1 MSGDFIAPIQI
12 VNLFVVDSDFHI
24 EDSPSDNMELKVDVS
39 YQDVHLWKND
49 NGAHTSLKMCVSG
62 SLVDR
67 DGDAREKMHAGVT
80 VSISVSAQIPKSS
93 SDDEARHYLLS
104 NAISM
109 AYAHA
114 KSYLMVVTGLS
125 PMGALTLPAILP
137 AELSADCDVPF
148 QGE

>member
-1 MSGDFIAPIQI
+1 MSRDFIAPIQ
-12 VNLFVVDSDFHI
+12 VTNLYVVDSDFHI
-24 EDSPSDNMELKVDVS
+24 EDSPSQNMELKVDVC
-39 YQDVHLWKND
+39 YQDVQLRKSD
-49 NGAHTSLKMCVSG
+49 GCGYADLKMCVRG
-62 SLVDR
+62 NLVDKDDSTKR
-67 DGDAREKMHAGVT
+67 KMNVGAT
-80 VSISVSAQIPKSS
+80 VSISVSAQMPAKY

-114 KSYLMVVTGLS
+114 KSFVMVVTGLS

-148 QGE
+148 QVE

>member
-1 MSGDFIAPIQI
+1 
-12 VNLFVVDSDFHI
+12 
-24 EDSPSDNMELKVDVS
+24 MELKVDVG
-39 YQDVHLWKND
+39 YQDVQLRKED
-49 NGAHTSLKMCVSG
+49 SYGYADLKMCVRG

-67 DGDAREKMHAGVT
+67 DDNAKEKMHAGVT
-80 VSISVSAQIPKSS
+80 VSISVSAQMPENC
-93 SDDEARHYLLS
+93 SDDDARQYLLS

-148 QGE
+148 QSE

>member
-1 MSGDFIAPIQI
+1 MSKDFIAPIQ
-12 VNLFVVDSDFHI
+12 VVHLFVVDSDFHI
-24 EDSPSDNMELKVDVS
+24 EDSPSDNMDLKVDVS

-49 NGAHTSLKMCVSG
+49 NGAHASLKMLVFG

-67 DGDAREKMHAGVT
+67 DGNAQEKMHAGVT
-80 VSISVSAQIPKSS
+80 VSILVSAQIPMNTP
-93 SDDEARHYLLS
+93 DDEARHYLVS

-125 PMGALTLPAILP
+125 PMGAITLPAILP

>member
-24 EDSPSDNMELKVDVS
+24 EDSPSDNMDLKVDVS

-49 NGAHTSLKMCVSG
+49 NGANASLKMRVSG

-67 DGDAREKMHAGVT
+67 DGDAQEKMRAGVT

>member
-1 MSGDFIAPIQI
+1 MSRDFIAPIQI

-24 EDSPSDNMELKVDVS
+24 EDSPSDNMDLKVDVS

-49 NGAHTSLKMCVSG
+49 SGAHASLKMCVSG

-67 DGDAREKMHAGVT
+67 DGDAQEKMRAGVT
-80 VSISVSAQIPKSS
+80 VSISVSAQIPANSP
-93 SDDEARHYLLS
+93 DDEARHYLLS

-148 QGE
+148 QTE

>member
-39 YQDVHLWKND
+39 YQDVHLWKNG
-49 NGAHTSLKMCVSG
+49 NAVHMASHCVIG
-62 SLVDR
+62 SLLDR
-67 DGDAREKMHAGVT
+67 DEGAQEKMHAGVT
-80 VSISVSAQIPKSS
+80 VSISVSAQMPMNSP
-93 SDDEARHYLLS
+93 DDEARHYLLS

-148 QGE
+148 QSE

>member
-24 EDSPSDNMELKVDVS
+24 EDSPSDNMDLKVDVN

-49 NGAHTSLKMCVSG
+49 NGAHASLKMRVSG

-67 DGDAREKMHAGVT
+67 DGDAQEKMRAGVT

>member
-1 MSGDFIAPIQI
+1 MSKDFIAPIQ
-12 VNLFVVDSDFHI
+12 VVHLFVVDSNFHI

-39 YQDVHLWKND
+39 YQDVRLWKND
-49 NGAHTSLKMCVSG
+49 NGAHASLKMCVFG
-62 SLVDR
+62 SLVDGD
-67 DGDAREKMHAGVT
+67 DGTQVKMRAGVT
-80 VSISVSAQIPKSS
+80 VSISVSAQMPTNSP
-93 SDDEARHYLLS
+93 DDEARQYLLS

>member
-24 EDSPSDNMELKVDVS
+24 EDLPSDNMELKVDVS
-39 YQDVHLWKND
+39 YQDVHLWKNY
-49 NGAHTSLKMCVSG
+49 NGAHASLKMCVSG

-67 DGDAREKMHAGVT
+67 DGDTREKMHAGVT

-137 AELSADCDVPF
+137 AELSADCDVSF

>member
-24 EDSPSDNMELKVDVS
+24 EDLPSDNMELKVDVS

-49 NGAHTSLKMCVSG
+49 NGAHASLKMCVSG

-67 DGDAREKMHAGVT
+67 DGDTREKMHAGVT

-104 NAISM
+104 NA
-109 AYAHA
+109 HA

-137 AELSADCDVPF
+137 AELSADCDVSF

>member
-1 MSGDFIAPIQI
+1 MSRDFIAPIQ
-12 VNLFVVDSDFHI
+12 VANLYVVDSDFHI
-24 EDSPSDNMELKVDVS
+24 ENSPSQNMELKVDVG
-39 YQDVHLWKND
+39 YQDVQLRTED
-49 NGAHTSLKMCVSG
+49 SYGCADLKLCVRG

-67 DGDAREKMHAGVT
+67 DDNAKEKMHAGVT
-80 VSISVSAQIPKSS
+80 VSISVSAQMPESC
-93 SDDEARHYLLS
+93 SDDDARQYLLS

-137 AELSADCDVPF
+137 AELAADCDVPF
-148 QGE
+148 QSE

>member
-1 MSGDFIAPIQI
+1 MSKDFIAPIQ
-12 VNLFVVDSDFHI
+12 VVHLFVVDSDFHI
-24 EDSPSDNMELKVDVS
+24 EDSPADNMDLKVDVS

-49 NGAHTSLKMCVSG
+49 NGAHASLKMLVFG

-67 DGDAREKMHAGVT
+67 DGDAQEKMRAGVT
-80 VSISVSAQIPKSS
+80 VSISVSAQIPKNSP
-93 SDDEARHYLLS
+93 DDEARHYLLS

-137 AELSADCDVPF
+137 AELSADCDAPF
-148 QGE
+148 QDA